1 MLNIEDKS
9 NMRIKNNLIPELKL
23 NSNFFKKVHESELS
37 TKEQVAR
44 ENNSISS
51 NEDDKKLNTFPNENN
66 LLSSRLNSTNNNI
79 IENID
84 SKNNNNPQIIY
95 EKIKSNIDKFI
106 NDYSNEKETL
116 NYILKEILNATVIII
131 KDFIE
136 TKYNNS
142 SSSIDNKQ
150 NEILFLT
157 EEPQNRQNLKLSN
170 IELDINSKIVFLLQ
184 IQKLNDK
191 INKLKE
197 EIDFYKNIINEHRK
211 SKFGKNF
218 ADIFKKKIFEQRSK
232 NKKEEFK
239 YLLCIGEQE
248 KKINN
253 LENKL
258 KKKENENLPAET
270 IKSFR
275 CFPNFHQYD
284 FKEDLNPKSIPMFS
298 NSKNDKN
305 RRSINSTSSKIDNIN
320 KKNRTQ
326 LNLTNLGFDKIKKN
340 SKYISCETNKQT
352 KKGKVF
358 NSNKLRNNDMTLTIY
373 NFNKYA
379 HTLDDTLSNSQQ
391 NKNKTINYGIKDK
404 NIFDLV
410 KDYHPKTILDN
421 KKEFFLAHPNLDTA
435 GIIKKKERK
444 YVGIP
449 KKLLKLKV
457 HKNLEKNIQ
466 ITFPS
471 YFNETMV
478 NLEKLRKCRNI
489 KVNESEF

>member
-1 MLNIEDKS
+1 MQNKP
-9 NMRIKNNLIPELKL
+9 NMRIKNSLIPELNLK
-23 NSNFFKKVHESELS
+23 SNFFKKVYDSELS
-37 TKEQVAR
+37 TKDPVVK
-44 ENNSISS
+44 ENNSYSS
-51 NEDDKKLNTFPNENN
+51 NEDDKKLSSFPNENI
-66 LLSSRLNSTNNNI
+66 LLSSKLNSTNNNI

-95 EKIKSNIDKFI
+95 EKIISYIDKFI
-106 NDYSNEKETL
+106 TDYANEKETL

-136 TKYNNS
+136 TRYNNS
-142 SSSIDNKQ
+142 SSSSFGNKK

-157 EEPQNRQNLKLSN
+157 EERQSKQNLKLAN

-197 EIDFYKNIINEHRK
+197 EIEFYKNIINEHK
-211 SKFGKNF
+211 KLKYGKNF
-218 ADIFKKKIFEQRSK
+218 ADIFKKKSLEQKSK

-258 KKKENENLPAET
+258 KKKENENLPADT

-298 NSKNDKN
+298 SSKNEDNK
-305 RRSINSTSSKIDNIN
+305 RSINSTRNKSKDIN

-326 LNLTNLGFDKIKKN
+326 LNLTNLEFGKIKKN
-340 SKYISCETNKQT
+340 SKYISCET
-352 KKGKVF
+352 KKEKVF
-358 NSNKLRNNDMTLTIY
+358 NLNIVRNNDMTLSPY
-373 NFNKYA
+373 NSNKYVN
-379 HTLDDTLSNSQQ
+379 TFDDVLNNSQT
-391 NKNKTINYGIKDK
+391 KNKTINYGIKDR

-410 KDYHPKTILDN
+410 KAYHPKTILDN
-421 KKEFFLAHPNLDTA
+421 KKEFFLAHPTLDTA
-435 GIIKKKERK
+435 GIVNKKERK

-449 KKLLKLKV
+449 KKLLKLKL
-457 HKNLEKNIQ
+457 HKNMEKNMQ

-471 YFNETMV
+471 YLNETMV

-489 KVNESEF
+489 KVNENEF

>member
-1 MLNIEDKS
+1 MLKLQDKP
-9 NMRIKNNLIPELKL
+9 NKRIKNNLIPELNL
-23 NSNFFKKVHESELS
+23 NSNFFKKIYDSELS
-37 TKEQVAR
+37 TKDQIVK
-44 ENNSISS
+44 ENISYSS
-51 NEDDKKLNTFPNENN
+51 NEDDKRLITFPNENN

-84 SKNNNNPQIIY
+84 SKNNINPQIIY
-95 EKIKSNIDKFI
+95 EKIKSSIDKFI
-106 NDYSNEKETL
+106 TDYANEKETL
-116 NYILKEILNATVIII
+116 NYILNEILNATVIII

-150 NEILFLT
+150 NEILFIT
-157 EEPQNRQNLKLSN
+157 EEGQNRKNLNLAN
-170 IELDINSKIVFLLQ
+170 TELNINSKIVFLLQ

-197 EIDFYKNIINEHRK
+197 EIDFYKNIINEKKK

-218 ADIFKKKIFEQRSK
+218 ADIFKKKIFDQKSK
-232 NKKEEFK
+232 SKKEEFK

-253 LENKL
+253 LESKL
-258 KKKENENLPAET
+258 KKKENESLPNDI
-270 IKSFR
+270 IKSIR

-298 NSKNDKN
+298 DSKNGKKK
-305 RRSINSTSSKIDNIN
+305 RSIISTINNSENTN
-320 KKNRTQ
+320 KKNRSQ
-326 LNLTNLGFDKIKKN
+326 LNLTNSEFIKIKKN
-340 SKYISCETNKQT
+340 SKFISCET

-358 NSNKLRNNDMTLTIY
+358 NLNKIRNNGMTLTVY
-373 NFNKYA
+373 NFNKC
-379 HTLDDTLSNSQQ
+379 TNTPNDTLNNSQAK
-391 NKNKTINYGIKDK
+391 NKNKTINYGIKDR
-404 NIFDLV
+404 NIFDLL

-421 KKEFFLAHPNLDTA
+421 KKEFFLAHPTLDTA
-435 GIIKKKERK
+435 GIVKKKERK

-457 HKNLEKNIQ
+457 HKSLEKNMQ

-471 YFNETMV
+471 YLNETMV

-489 KVNESEF
+489 KVNENEF